1 MTHRFFITYSSC
13 KITGNGKPE
22 ATIRIP
28 LKGCGSLQVVRTML
42 RNLLEFTFDHL

>member
-1 MTHRFFITYSSC
+1 MTHRFFLIYSSC

-28 LKGCGSLQVVRTML
+28 LKGCGSLQVFESYNL
-42 RNLLEFTFDHL
+42 RLNMIREFN